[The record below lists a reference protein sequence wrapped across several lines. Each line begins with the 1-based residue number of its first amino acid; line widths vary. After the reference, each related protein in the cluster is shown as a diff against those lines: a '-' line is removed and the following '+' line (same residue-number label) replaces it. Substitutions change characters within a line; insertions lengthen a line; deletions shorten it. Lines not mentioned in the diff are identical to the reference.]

1 VVQPSLGAEPGD
13 AEGRGAL
20 VRLEG
25 VSKSFG
31 GVRVLKDVDFD
42 VRPGEVHALLGENGA
57 GKSTLIKIIAGVH
70 APDSGV
76 IRVGD
81 EELKAVTPR
90 EAVKGG
96 IATVYQELLLFP
108 ELTVAENVFLGHAP
122 KTGLGTLDWGLMRRT
137 ARGLL
142 DSLDS
147 HDLDVDAKVGTLSVA
162 NRQRIEIAKALS
174 QEAKLL
180 IMDEPTAALADA
192 DVERLMTVVKRLR
205 DRGVGIIYVSHKLP
219 EIFELADRVTVL
231 RDGALIGTRPIA
243 EVSEASLVA
252 MMVGREIDHL
262 FPKPEPKIGA
272 PILKVSGLSFG
283 DRVRDVSF
291 ELCRG
296 EILGLAGLVGAG
308 RTELALTI
316 FGITP
321 ATAGT
326 IEIDGAPVAITSP
339 RRARSLGIAY
349 VPEDRG
355 LQGLVRPMT
364 VGENTSMAALKK
376 IARGIFIDFAA
387 EAKRALLAIKQL
399 GIRARGPQQVVGQ
412 LSGGNQQKVVLGKW
426 LETSPRILIMDEPT
440 RGIDVGA
447 KSEIHALMGRLAQE
461 GLAILMISSELPEV
475 LGMSDRVL
483 VMHGGRLVATID
495 RAEANPESVG
505 AAMAGASRADE
516 AA

>member
-1 VVQPSLGAEPGD
+1 MTDLI
-13 AEGRGAL
+13 
-20 VRLEG
+20 RLEG

-31 GVRVLKDVDFD
+31 GVRVLRDVDFD

-57 GKSTLIKIIAGVH
+57 GKSTLIKIIAGTH
-70 APDSGV
+70 APDGGV
-76 IRVGD
+76 IRLGD
-81 EELKAVTPR
+81 EELKAITPR
-90 EAVKGG
+90 AATRAG

-108 ELTVAENVFLGHAP
+108 DLTVAENVFLGHAP
-122 KTGLGTLDWGLMRRT
+122 RTGLGTLDWGRMRGE
-137 ARGLL
+137 ARELL

-147 HDLDVDAKVGTLSVA
+147 HDLDVDVNVGALSVA

-174 QEAKLL
+174 QDARVL

-192 DVERLMTVVKRLR
+192 DVKRLMAVIKRLR
-205 DRGVGIIYVSHKLP
+205 ERGVGIIYVSHKLP

-231 RDGALIGTRPIA
+231 RDGALIGTRP
-243 EVSEASLVA
+243 VSEVDEAALVA
-252 MMVGREIDHL
+252 MMVGREVDRL
-262 FPKPEPKIGA
+262 FPKPHPKIGKTV
-272 PILKVSGLSFG
+272 LKVSNLSFG
-283 DRVRDVSF
+283 DRVRDISF
-291 ELCRG
+291 ELRRG
-296 EILGLAGLVGAG
+296 EILGVAGLVGSG

-321 ATAGT
+321 ATSGT
-326 IEIDGAPVAITSP
+326 IEIGGGPVAISSP
-339 RRARSLGIAY
+339 GQACGLGIAY

-355 LQGLVRPMT
+355 HQGLVRPMSI
-364 VGENTSMAALKK
+364 GQNISMASLGNVAS
-376 IARGIFIDFAA
+376 GIFIRFAA
-387 EAKRALLAIKQL
+387 ETRRAVASIGQL
-399 GIRARGPQQVVGQ
+399 GIRARGPDQVVGQ

-447 KSEIHALMGRLAQE
+447 KAEIHALMGRLAEQ

-483 VMHGGRLVATID
+483 VMHGGRLVSTID
-495 RAEANPESVG
+495 RADANPKSVG
-505 AAMAGASRADE
+505 AAMTLADE

>member
-1 VVQPSLGAEPGD
+1 MTDLI
-13 AEGRGAL
+13 
-20 VRLEG
+20 RLEG

-31 GVRVLKDVDFD
+31 GVRVLRDVDFD

-57 GKSTLIKIIAGVH
+57 GKSTLIKIIAGTH
-70 APDSGV
+70 APDGGV
-76 IRVGD
+76 IRLGD
-81 EELKAVTPR
+81 EELKAITPR
-90 EAVKGG
+90 AATRAG

-108 ELTVAENVFLGHAP
+108 DLTVAENVFLGHAP
-122 KTGLGTLDWGLMRRT
+122 RTGLGTLDWGRMRGE
-137 ARGLL
+137 ARELL

-147 HDLDVDAKVGTLSVA
+147 HDLDVDVNVGALSVA

-174 QEAKLL
+174 QDARVL

-192 DVERLMTVVKRLR
+192 DVKRLMAVIKRLR
-205 DRGVGIIYVSHKLP
+205 ERGVGIVYVSHKLP

-231 RDGALIGTRPIA
+231 RDGALIGTRP
-243 EVSEASLVA
+243 VSEVDEAALVA
-252 MMVGREIDHL
+252 MMVGREVDRL
-262 FPKPEPKIGA
+262 FPKPHPKIGETV
-272 PILKVSGLSFG
+272 LKVSNLSFG
-283 DRVRDVSF
+283 DRVRDISF
-291 ELCRG
+291 ELRRG
-296 EILGLAGLVGAG
+296 EILGVAGLVGSG

-321 ATAGT
+321 ATSGT
-326 IEIDGAPVAITSP
+326 IEIGGGPVAISSP
-339 RRARSLGIAY
+339 GQACGLGIAY

-355 LQGLVRPMT
+355 HQGLVRPMSI
-364 VGENTSMAALKK
+364 GQNISMASLGNVAS
-376 IARGIFIDFAA
+376 GIFIRFAA
-387 EAKRALLAIKQL
+387 ETRRAVASIGQL
-399 GIRARGPQQVVGQ
+399 GIRARGPDQVVGQ

-447 KSEIHALMGRLAQE
+447 KAEIHALMGRLAEQ

-483 VMHGGRLVATID
+483 VMHGGRLVSTID
-495 RAEANPESVG
+495 RADANPKSVG
-505 AAMAGASRADE
+505 AAMTLADE